1 MHSSLVLGGRS
12 AFHWRSRRTLASIV
26 SPSLCTSGGGGTAC
40 HTVPFSSSFS
50 SSTSSFAPC
59 TALSVSTRG
68 LKNLHQY
75 PHARYKSLVK
85 DHIRFSRNWW
95 LTAGN
100 NYELVEDV
108 GHEREASENFGEYRN
123 DSDHDTFVLST
134 SRLSD
139 LPPHTRLDALREIM
153 RKRWLVKDA
162 NRGFDKAKLLL
173 MSLECYSEMRL
184 ADTLPE
190 FDALP
195 EPDQDTFLQYV
206 EGCSQFAQACSHS
219 HPEAVAVLIR
229 AAQICEEMRCTSKRE
244 EMIRVAER
252 ACDGMGRALY
262 FQRQG
267 EKKPALQPSLAH
279 FKSSSCGSSSSSG
292 RSSPFLSTL
301 LPPSRTEMESERRTK
316 QELLMQ
322 KRFKDT
328 PWAVKKTNKVLGTFV
343 TARNRTQLLMPMK
356 EKDPRRRLLQE
367 PDHPDAH
374 GCSGNPLIH

>member
-12 AFHWRSRRTLASIV
+12 VFHWRSRRGLASTL
-26 SPSLCTSGGGGTAC
+26 SSSLCTSGGTIGC
-40 HTVPFSSSFS
+40 HIEAFYPSSF
-50 SSTSSFAPC
+50 TSSLAPW
-59 TALSVSTRG
+59 TALSTSTRG

-123 DSDHDTFVLST
+123 DSDNDTYVLST

-139 LPPHTRLDALREIM
+139 LPPHSRLDALREIM

-219 HPEAVAVLIR
+219 HPEAVAILIR
-229 AAQICEEMRCTSKRE
+229 AAQICEEMRCSSKRE
-244 EMIRVAER
+244 EMLSVAER

-262 FQRQG
+262 FQRQA
-267 EKKPALQPSLAH
+267 EKKPTLQPSLAH
-279 FKSSSCGSSSSSG
+279 FGSSSSSG

-301 LPPSRTEMESERRTK
+301 LPPSRTEMETERRTK
-316 QELLMQ
+316 QELSMQ
-322 KRFKDT
+322 KRFKGT
-328 PWAVKKTNKVLGTFV
+328 PWAIEKTNKVLGTFV

-356 EKDPRRRLLQE
+356 EKDPRLRILQE
-367 PDHPDAH
+367 PDHPETH
-374 GCSGNPLIH
+374 GCSGKPLIH